1 MSESGPAR
9 SHRVFSQDEQFPRAA
24 RTLLPA
30 VSAASALDQ
39 ANHAVLRS
47 IHGHGWSVCPFRTEG
62 SGASAGSGFDRS
74 GSGRGSSQITETA
87 WANPTE
93 DRVPVAEGKGCLRE
107 EPSGLRGARS
117 DA

>member
-9 SHRVFSQDEQFPRAA
+9 SHGVFSQDEQFFPHAA
-24 RTLLPA
+24 RPLLPA
-30 VSAASALDQ
+30 VS
-39 ANHAVLRS
+39 HRS
-47 IHGHGWSVCPFRTEG
+47 KG